1 MVRNPGDYRR
11 PSYNEKIVLKRYITQ
26 LHNAAKFFKTYFVG
40 KIVTYSTKEEQID
53 IHFSVTN
60 FMHLCGI
67 DYKKGSASFFDDCL
81 NHNIRIDDIKI
92 KKDGTTN
99 QKLQVLGSISELV
112 GSHVYLVGNGKYLY
126 LEFDYALRTKK
137 QILALTLKDTS
148 RKIVPQSLLDL
159 KRQKTFSKGSPV
171 EEIFATKYSDGSK
184 QYYLRK

>member
-11 PSYNEKIVLKRYITQ
+11 PSYNEKIVLKRYIPQ

-92 KKDGTTN
+92 K
-99 QKLQVLGSISELV
+99 
-112 GSHVYLVGNGKYLY
+112 
-126 LEFDYALRTKK
+126 
-137 QILALTLKDTS
+137 
-148 RKIVPQSLLDL
+148 
-159 KRQKTFSKGSPV
+159 
-171 EEIFATKYSDGSK
+171 
-184 QYYLRK
+184 